1 MNEELAAA
9 RGQVGVLRDLLMEAL
24 SIIDTIAA
32 ENEDESYLL
41 EAFEAQAKAAIEGTR
56 P

>member
-1 MNEELAAA
+1 MNEELATA

-32 ENEDESYLL
+32 KNEDESYLMARHGIL
-41 EAFEAQAKAAIEGTR
+41 TR
-56 P
+56 PDAFP